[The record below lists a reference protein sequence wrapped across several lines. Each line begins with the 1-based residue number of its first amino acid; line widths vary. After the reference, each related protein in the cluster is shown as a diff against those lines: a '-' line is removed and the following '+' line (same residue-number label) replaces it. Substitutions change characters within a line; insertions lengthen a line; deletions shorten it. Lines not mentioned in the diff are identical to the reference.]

1 MGKLTFRGG
10 IHPYEGKELSKDH
23 PIEKYLPKGDL
34 VYPLSQHIGAPSVP
48 CVKKGDT
55 VLAGQKIADAGG
67 FVSVPLH
74 ASVSGTVKGIEKRL
88 NATGSMVDCIV
99 IENDQQ
105 YQETEFQEARLEDL
119 TKEEI
124 LNRIKEGGV
133 VGMGGA
139 GFPTHVKLAPK
150 DPSKIEYILV
160 NGAECEPYITS
171 DYRRMIEEPEKV
183 VKGLQVILT
192 LFDSAKGYICI
203 EDNKPDCI
211 AKMKELVK
219 DIDRIEVKEMMTKYP
234 QGGERTLIYAATGRE
249 INSTMLPA
257 DVGCVVDNV
266 ETVISVYKAVI
277 LGRPVNSRVVTVTG
291 DGIKEPKNLLVLA
304 GTDMSEL
311 VDAAGGLKAKIAK
324 AISGGPMMGFALYD
338 LHVPCTK
345 TTSAFLFLD
354 HDAVSEAQEIQTACI
369 NCGRCVSVCPGH
381 VLPAR
386 LAKLAERGD
395 MAGFEALDGMECCEC
410 GCCSY
415 ICPAKRPLTQSI
427 KSMRKMVLASRRKK

>member
-219 DIDRIEVKEMMTKYP
+219 DIDRNEVKEMMTKYP

-249 INSTMLPA
+249 INSSMLPA

-311 VDAAGGLKAKIAK
+311 VDAAGGLKGKIAK

-345 TTSAFLFLD
+345 TTSAFLFLE

>member
-211 AKMKELVK
+211 AKMKGLVK

-345 TTSAFLFLD
+345 TTSAFLFLE

-369 NCGRCVSVCPGH
+369 NCGRCVNVCPGH

>member
-105 YQETEFQEARLEDL
+105 YQKTEFQEARLEDL

-345 TTSAFLFLD
+345 TTSAFLFLE

>member
-234 QGGERTLIYAATGRE
+234 QGGESTLIYAATGRE

-345 TTSAFLFLD
+345 TTSAFLFLE

>member
-266 ETVISVYKAVI
+266 ETVISVDKAVI

-345 TTSAFLFLD
+345 TTSAFLFLE

>member
-74 ASVSGTVKGIEKRL
+74 ASVSGTVKGIEKHL

-105 YQETEFQEARLEDL
+105 YQEVEYQETRLEDL

-219 DIDRIEVKEMMTKYP
+219 DIDRIEVKEVMTKYP

-249 INSTMLPA
+249 INSSMLPA

-277 LGRPVNSRVVTVTG
+277 LGRPVNSRVVTMSG
-291 DGIKEPKNLLVLA
+291 DGIKEPKNLLVLS

-345 TTSAFLFLD
+345 TTSAFLFLE

-395 MAGFEALDGMECCEC
+395 MAGFEAMDGMECCEC

>member
-257 DVGCVVDNV
+257 NVGCVVDNV

-345 TTSAFLFLD
+345 TTSAFLFLE

>member
-1 MGKLTFRGG
+1 MGKLTFKGG
-10 IHPYEGKELSKDH
+10 IHPYEGKELAKNQ
-23 PIEKYLPKGDL
+23 PVEKYLPKGDM
-34 VYPLSQHIGAPSVP
+34 VYLMSQHIGAPSVP
-48 CVKKGDT
+48 CVKKGDQ

-67 FVSVPLH
+67 FVSVPQH

-88 NATGSMVDCIV
+88 NATGAMVDAVIV
-99 IENDQQ
+99 DNDQQ
-105 YQETEFQEARLEDL
+105 YQEVEFVPAALEDL

-150 DPSKIEYILV
+150 DPSKIEYVLV

-171 DYRRMIEEPEKV
+171 DYRRMLEEPEKV
-183 VKGLQVILT
+183 VEGLKVILK

-211 AKMKELVK
+211 EKMQKLVK
-219 DIDRIEVKEMMTKYP
+219 DIPGIEVKEVMTKYP
-234 QGGERTLIYAATGRE
+234 QGGERTLIYATTGRE

-266 ETVISVYKAVI
+266 ATVIAIYEAVI
-277 LGRPVNSRVVTVTG
+277 LGKPVVDRVVTITG
-291 DGIKEPKNLLVLA
+291 DGIKAPKNFSVYT

-311 VDAAGGLKAKIAK
+311 IDAAGGLKAKIEK
-324 AISGGPMMGFALYD
+324 IISGGPMMGFPLYE
-338 LHVPCTK
+338 LHIPCTK
-345 TTSAFLFLD
+345 TTSAFLFLE
-354 HDAVSEAQEIQTACI
+354 HDAVAEAQKIQTACI

-386 LAKLAERGD
+386 LATLAERGD

-427 KSMRKMVLASRRKK
+427 KSMRKMVLASRKKK

>member
-249 INSTMLPA
+249 INSSMLPA

-304 GTDMSEL
+304 GTDMSKL
-311 VDAAGGLKAKIAK
+311 VDAAGGLKGKIAK

-345 TTSAFLFLD
+345 TTSAFLFLE

>member
-139 GFPTHVKLAPK
+139 GFPTHVNLAPK

-249 INSTMLPA
+249 INSSMLPA

-311 VDAAGGLKAKIAK
+311 VDAAGGLKGKIAK

-345 TTSAFLFLD
+345 TTSAFLFLE

>member
-150 DPSKIEYILV
+150 DTSKIEYILV

-249 INSTMLPA
+249 INSSMLPA

-311 VDAAGGLKAKIAK
+311 VDAAGGLKGKIAK

-345 TTSAFLFLD
+345 TTSAFLFLE

>member
-150 DPSKIEYILV
+150 DPSKIEYVLV

-211 AKMKELVK
+211 AKMKGLVK

-249 INSTMLPA
+249 INSSMLPA

-345 TTSAFLFLD
+345 TTSAFLFLE

>member
-74 ASVSGTVKGIEKRL
+74 ASVSGTVKGIEKHL

-105 YQETEFQEARLEDL
+105 YQEVEYQETRLEDL

-139 GFPTHVKLAPK
+139 GFPTNVKLAPK

-219 DIDRIEVKEMMTKYP
+219 DIDRIEVKEVMTKYP

-249 INSTMLPA
+249 INSSMLPA

-277 LGRPVNSRVVTVTG
+277 LGRPVNSRVVTMSG
-291 DGIKEPKNLLVLA
+291 DGIKEPKNLLVLS

-345 TTSAFLFLD
+345 TTSAFLFLE

-395 MAGFEALDGMECCEC
+395 MAGFEAMDGMECCEC

>member
-211 AKMKELVK
+211 AK
-219 DIDRIEVKEMMTKYP
+219 YP

-345 TTSAFLFLD
+345 TTSAFLFLE

>member
-1 MGKLTFRGG
+1 MGKLTFKGG

-249 INSTMLPA
+249 INSSMLPA

-311 VDAAGGLKAKIAK
+311 VDAACGLKGKIAK

-345 TTSAFLFLD
+345 TTSAFLFLE
-354 HDAVSEAQEIQTACI
+354 HGAVSEAQEIQTACI

>member
-1 MGKLTFRGG
+1 MCIRDR
-10 IHPYEGKELSKDH
+10 SKDH

-345 TTSAFLFLD
+345 TTSAFLFLE

>member
-183 VKGLQVILT
+183 VKALQVILT

-249 INSTMLPA
+249 INSSMLPA

-345 TTSAFLFLD
+345 TTSAFLFLE

>member
-203 EDNKPDCI
+203 ENNKPDCI

-249 INSTMLPA
+249 INSSMLPA

-345 TTSAFLFLD
+345 TTSAFLFLE

>member
-219 DIDRIEVKEMMTKYP
+219 DIDRIEVKEMMTKEP

-249 INSTMLPA
+249 INSSMLPA

-311 VDAAGGLKAKIAK
+311 VDAAGGLKGKIAK

-345 TTSAFLFLD
+345 TTSAFLFLE

>member
-55 VLAGQKIADAGG
+55 VLAGQNIADAGG

-105 YQETEFQEARLEDL
+105 YQKTEFQEARLEDL

-345 TTSAFLFLD
+345 TTSAFLFLE

>member
-74 ASVSGTVKGIEKRL
+74 ASVSGTVKGIEKHL

-105 YQETEFQEARLEDL
+105 YQEVEYQETRLEDL

-183 VKGLQVILT
+183 VKGLLVILT

-219 DIDRIEVKEMMTKYP
+219 DIDRIEVKEVMTKYP

-249 INSTMLPA
+249 INSSMLPA

-277 LGRPVNSRVVTVTG
+277 LGRPVNSRVVTMSG
-291 DGIKEPKNLLVLA
+291 DGIKEPKNLLVLS

-345 TTSAFLFLD
+345 TTSAFLFLE

-395 MAGFEALDGMECCEC
+395 MAGFEAMDGMECCEC

>member
-266 ETVISVYKAVI
+266 ETVISVYKAVV

-345 TTSAFLFLD
+345 TTSAFLFLE

>member
-203 EDNKPDCI
+203 EENKPDCI

-311 VDAAGGLKAKIAK
+311 VDTAGGLKAKIAK

-345 TTSAFLFLD
+345 TTSAFLFLE

>member
-266 ETVISVYKAVI
+266 ETVIFVYKAVI

-345 TTSAFLFLD
+345 TTSAFLFLE

>member
-150 DPSKIEYILV
+150 DPSKIEYVLV

-277 LGRPVNSRVVTVTG
+277 LGRPVNIRVVTVTG

-345 TTSAFLFLD
+345 TTSAFLFLE

>member
-74 ASVSGTVKGIEKRL
+74 ASVSGTVKGIEKHL

-105 YQETEFQEARLEDL
+105 YQEVEYQEARLEDL

-150 DPSKIEYILV
+150 DPSRIEYILV

-219 DIDRIEVKEMMTKYP
+219 DIDRIEVKEVMTKYP

-249 INSTMLPA
+249 INSSMLPA

-277 LGRPVNSRVVTVTG
+277 LGRPVNSRVVTMSG
-291 DGIKEPKNLLVLA
+291 DGIKEPKNLLVLS

-345 TTSAFLFLD
+345 TTSAFLFLE

-395 MAGFEALDGMECCEC
+395 MAGFEAMDGMECCEC

-415 ICPAKRPLTQSI
+415 ICPAKRPLTQMI
-427 KSMRKMVLASRRKK
+427 KSMRKMVLASRKKK